1 MKKPRRKATKEQ
13 AAATGKSGRLL
24 YYVPA
29 LILSFLAIVYCVA
42 VFVAGR
48 YEQDSLGAFYLIG
61 TPTYYFFYPVVL
73 PFIAAGVLCLGF
85 RNTHIRFFGGLSDT
99 LKPEH
104 RNKVYQLRKVLLGV
118 ALLLSVLVTILDAG
132 DKSYAL
138 PPFAFAFS
146 SVEAERGAAHAYGCA
161 KNWIEGT
168 ECASTAGNAPE
179 STALPNDERQRNG
192 NGAAAYF
199 AKLKAG
205 GIDGHRYTG
214 FDSLASWYSQS
225 SWLYK
230 FESFLSLL
238 GAMILGAFFAQVCL
252 LVIVKD
258 YARSAT
264 KNLMIWMIVLA
275 SLWFP
280 VKLFSAW
287 YFGMGEPPRPAV
299 FWFGLLLLVVVAA
312 LVIFIR
318 TEKNELYKYA
328 GLVGIIVSAAISS
341 LTYFSPK
348 TLGTSAEILRSMSWG
363 YGVILLLVVGIALYF
378 MTDYLIS
385 SYEQE
390 EQAG

>member
-1 MKKPRRKATKEQ
+1 MKKPRRRATKEQ
-13 AAATGKSGRLL
+13 AAATAKSGRLL

-29 LILSFLAIVYCVA
+29 LVLSFLAIVYCVA
-42 VFVAGR
+42 VFVAGQ
-48 YEQDSLGAFYLIG
+48 YAQGSLSAFYLIG
-61 TPTYYFFYPVVL
+61 IPTYYFFYPVVL

-85 RNTHIRFFGGLSDT
+85 RNTHIRFFGELSSA

-104 RNKVYQLRKVLLGV
+104 RNKVYRLRKVLLAL
-118 ALLLSVLVTILDAG
+118 ALLLGALVTILDAG
-132 DKSYAL
+132 DKNYAL
-138 PPFAFAFS
+138 PPFSFALA
-146 SVEAERGAAHAYGCA
+146 SVAAEREAAQAYGCA

-168 ECASTAGNAPE
+168 ECRSTAPGN
-179 STALPNDERQRNG
+179 SGTDERQS
-192 NGAAAYF
+192 GAAGYL

-205 GIDGHRYTG
+205 GFDGSRYTG

-230 FESFLSLL
+230 FESLLSLL
-238 GAMILGAFFAQVCL
+238 GAVILGAFFAQVCL

-258 YARSAT
+258 YARPAT

-287 YFGMGEPPRPAV
+287 YFGIGEPPKPAV
-299 FWFGLLLLVVVAA
+299 FWFSLLLLVVVAA

-318 TEKNELYKYA
+318 TDRNELYKYA
-328 GLVGIIVSAAISS
+328 GLVGVIVSAAISS
-341 LTYFSPK
+341 VAYFSPR
-348 TLGTSAEILRSMSWG
+348 TMGTSAEILRSMSWG
-363 YGVILLLVVGIALYF
+363 YGAILLVVVGVALFF
-378 MTDYLIS
+378 MTDYLIT

-390 EQAG
+390 EHGG